1 MIRGLSPVNPKVM
14 QLAAKVVLV
23 LWLAGLVPTRA
34 LAMNTGD
41 IIVADRG
48 ALIFVDHLTGA
59 QHLLSGTGG
68 YVDVTTNST
77 GDVFALGTFPDPTVY
92 KIDTVT
98 GARTVVVTGGNLS
111 NPSTID
117 LAPDGNLYIAQE
129 STPRGLFRINPL
141 SGVQTTIVSGDI
153 PAFTPGDV
161 GFGYIVLAD
170 DPNFFHVY
178 QVDLTS
184 GQIIRLSNTGIPDPR
199 GLARDGAGNLI
210 ISEHGSPG
218 APGISRL
225 NLQSGTLVTVSSGGQ
240 FMHPWGVTLE
250 TSGAIIVADNQ
261 NEFSCT
267 PASGPKTC
275 PGALF
280 RIDPVSGTQTIVTEK
295 DLFHEVTGAD
305 IYRGPNVPTPTRRS
319 SWGQV
324 KSHYR

>member
-1 MIRGLSPVNPKVM
+1 MIRGLSPANSKAM
-14 QLAAKVVLV
+14 QGAVTVTLV
-23 LWLAGLVPTRA
+23 LWLVGFVPTRA
-34 LAMNTGD
+34 WAMNTGD

-68 YVDVTTNST
+68 YIDVTTNSA

-92 KIDTVT
+92 KIDTIT
-98 GARTVVVTGGNLS
+98 GARTVVATGGNLT
-111 NPSTID
+111 NPFTID
-117 LAPDGNLYIAQE
+117 LAPDGNLYIAQR
-129 STPRGLFRINPL
+129 SLPSGLFRIDPL
-141 SGVQTTIVSGDI
+141 SGVQTSVVSGTI
-153 PAFTPGDV
+153 RAFTPGDAGV
-161 GFGYIVLAD
+161 GYIVLAD
-170 DPNFFHVY
+170 DPNPYYVY

-210 ISEHGSPG
+210 IAEYGSPG
-218 APGISRL
+218 PPAISRL
-225 NLQSGTLVTVSSGGQ
+225 DPQSGTLVTVSGQ

-250 TSGAIIVADNQ
+250 MNGTIVTTDNQ

-267 PASGPKTC
+267 PVSGPETC

-280 RIDPVSGTQTIVTEK
+280 RIDPVSGAQTLVTEK
-295 DLFHEVTGAD
+295 DLFHDITGVD
-305 IYRGPNVPTPTRRS
+305 VYRGPNVPTPTRRS